1 MSSTKSGD
9 SPLEWHRAHRA
20 RRSEEERANRLQ
32 QDRLRRSQHAIA
44 KLKELT
50 YAMRLALA
58 SLSPPEVVE
67 EHCHKVSC
75 QLVDTLAAF
84 REAKLLDK
92 MEQIDQVATVAHYR
106 QQNDDQ
112 QEVPILVAYARQ
124 MIEID
129 PTNEQE
135 LATLVRD
142 SAQAPGLLKA
152 WDWVYILLDGLAGQ
166 QALVWKGTS
175 LEEDSR
181 SDEER
186 SRSTTRRPRAEGPAL
201 EHWALAIE
209 YSGTWHLF
217 HKLGAAWQHRGR
229 VRGVPKGR
237 QEELLKA
244 FAAEGGFLSDA
255 AAVKLVRQTASGY
268 DRRKIL
274 GSIKPDLSRLR
285 KVIRTNLNITQ
296 AGLDP
301 LPRDRQTR
309 GWQARVAI
317 GYAIKNDDGQLEF
330 KLREQ
335 LSGEE
340 LPDIRA

>member
-9 SPLEWHRAHRA
+9 SPLELHRAHRA
-20 RRSEEERANRLQ
+20 RRSEEERADRLQ
-32 QDRLRRSQHAIA
+32 QDRLRRSQRAVA

-50 YAMRLALA
+50 YAMRLAVA
-58 SLSPPEVVE
+58 SHSPPEVVE
-67 EHCHKVSC
+67 ADCHKVSC

-84 REAKLLDK
+84 REAMLLDK

-106 QQNDDQ
+106 QQDDDQ

-124 MIEID
+124 LIETD
-129 PTNEQE
+129 PVNEQE

-142 SAQAPGLLKA
+142 SAQEPGLLKA

-166 QALVWKGTS
+166 QALVWKGTH
-175 LEEDSR
+175 SR
-181 SDEER
+181 SDEES
-186 SRSTTRRPRAEGPAL
+186 SRSTTPRPKAEGPAL
-201 EHWALAIE
+201 ENWALAVE
-209 YSGTWHLF
+209 YPGTWHLF

-229 VRGVPKGR
+229 VRGLTKGR
-237 QEELLKA
+237 QEELLNA
-244 FAAEGGFLSDA
+244 FAADGGFLSDA
-255 AAVKLVRQTASGY
+255 AAVKLVSQTASGY

-285 KVIRTNLNITQ
+285 KVIRTNLNIT
-296 AGLDP
+296 GVDP

-330 KLREQ
+330 KIREQ

-340 LPDIRA
+340 SLDIRA